1 MTIALALV
9 FGSVIGSFLNV
20 CIYRIPQ
27 NIAIARPRSYCPK
40 CSNPIR
46 ALDNIPI
53 ISFVMLK
60 GRCRNCD
67 KKIRLQDPAVEL
79 LTALLTI
86 AVVLKFDFTILTIF
100 YLSFI
105 YILITISFIDLEHMI
120 IPDSLVF
127 VAALLGLMALIFNI
141 LPISW
146 PDSAYGALL
155 YGGGLALAGYAGK
168 LIYKMETMG
177 WGDVKLALVMGL
189 CLGWIMSIVSLVLSV
204 LIATFYIVLGM
215 AAGRLTRKQM
225 IPFGPFLALGTV
237 ISFLW
242 GSEILGLY
250 LQLVL

>member
-40 CSNPIR
+40 CSKPIR

-53 ISFVMLK
+53 ISFVILK

-67 KKIRLQDPAVEL
+67 KKIRLQSPAVEL

-127 VAALLGLMALIFNI
+127 AAALLGLMALIFNI
-141 LPISW
+141 LPIGW
-146 PDSAYGALL
+146 MESAYGALL

-242 GSEILGLY
+242 GTEILGLY

>member
-53 ISFVMLK
+53 ISFIILK

-67 KKIRLQDPAVEL
+67 KKIRLQYPAVEL

-86 AVVLKFDFTILTIF
+86 AVVWKFDFTILTIF
-100 YLSFI
+100 YLSLV

-120 IPDSLVF
+120 IPDGLVL
-127 VAALLGLMALIFNI
+127 AAAMLGLMASIFNI
-141 LPISW
+141 LPIGW
-146 PDSAYGALL
+146 PESAYGALL

-189 CLGWIMSIVSLVLSV
+189 CLGWKMSMISLLLAFLV
-204 LIATFYIVLGM
+204 
-215 AAGRLTRKQM
+215 AALFVVVGLAVGRLSRKQL
-225 IPFGPFLALGTV
+225 IPFGPFLALGAIMTL
-237 ISFLW
+237 FW
-242 GSEILGLY
+242 GEQLY
-250 LQLVL
+250 NWYLHLF

>member
-40 CSNPIR
+40 CSKPIR

-53 ISFVMLK
+53 ISFVILK

-67 KKIRLQDPAVEL
+67 KKIRLQSPAVEL

-100 YLSFI
+100 YLSLV

-120 IPDSLVF
+120 IPDGLVLA
-127 VAALLGLMALIFNI
+127 AALLGLMASIFNI
-141 LPISW
+141 LPIGW
-146 PDSAYGALL
+146 PESAYGALL
-155 YGGGLALAGYAGK
+155 YGGGLAGVGYVGK
-168 LIYKMETMG
+168 LVYKMDALG
-177 WGDVKLALVMGL
+177 GGDVKLA
-189 CLGWIMSIVSLVLSV
+189 S
-204 LIATFYIVLGM
+204 VLGM
-215 AAGRLTRKQM
+215 YLGWKMSMISLLLAFLVAALFVVVGLAVGRLSRKQL
-225 IPFGPFLALGTV
+225 IPFGPFLALGAIMTL
-237 ISFLW
+237 FW
-242 GSEILGLY
+242 GEQLY
-250 LQLVL
+250 NWYLHLF